1 MVISKPLRSAM
12 SNLLNV
18 EEDSHRL
25 RYEDVPIKIVIEN
38 LDSGRLDSSV
48 HLLGDRDEDGWIW
61 FPNEV
66 TLFALPLEGI
76 PKARSMRAKKYP
88 GPTDSSQ
95 LNTHRKVS
103 VPVDLNST
111 TWVGL

>member
-12 SNLLNV
+12 PNLLNV
-18 EEDSHRL
+18 EEDSQRL
-25 RYEDVPIKIVIEN
+25 RYEDVPIEIVIEN

-48 HLLGDRDEDGWIW
+48 HFLGDRDEDGWIW

-76 PKARSMRAKKYP
+76 PKARS
-88 GPTDSSQ
+88 SEV
-95 LNTHRKVS
+95 NTSKKVS
-103 VPVDLNST
+103 GPN
-111 TWVGL
+111 